1 MCAGARDSPG
11 PTQKSAWDGLTEASK
26 SRHGPGSGAPSL
38 YGKQA
43 GIKESQTAG
52 TDRGKGHSVNS
63 RARAG
68 APARQTLRLRTP
80 VGTQPGGAS
89 PVLSWGNSRA
99 YHILL
104 HSLILS

>member
-1 MCAGARDSPG
+1 MQEPETVLGRPRRAPG
-11 PTQKSAWDGLTEASK
+11 TGSLTVASK

-68 APARQTLRLRTP
+68 APARQRLRLRTP
-80 VGTQPGGAS
+80 VGTQSGGAS